1 MNQGHRH
8 PRIIQALKEQ
18 ADKVTLVSRAFHSDN
33 LGQWYEKICKLAGK
47 DKALPMNTGAEAV
60 ETALKAARRWAY
72 DVRVLSRT
80 KLKLSLL
87 MVISM
92 DVRWHQYHCLQKLS
106 INEAMVHC

>member
-1 MNQGHRH
+1 
-8 PRIIQALKEQ
+8 
-18 ADKVTLVSRAFHSDN
+18 
-33 LGQWYEKICKLAGK
+33 
-47 DKALPMNTGAEAV
+47 MNTGAEAV

-72 DVRVLSRT
+72 DVKGIEP